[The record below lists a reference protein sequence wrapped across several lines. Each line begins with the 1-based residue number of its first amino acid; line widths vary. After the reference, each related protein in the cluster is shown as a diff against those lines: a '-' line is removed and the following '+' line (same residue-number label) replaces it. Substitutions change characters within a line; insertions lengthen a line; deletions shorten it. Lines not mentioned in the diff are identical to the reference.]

1 MSVTLHDHL
10 TEFRYEARVNGTLA
24 GTTAYEL
31 TDSMIIFTHTVV
43 GEGFEG
49 QGVGGALARYALDDA
64 RLRGLR
70 VRRLCPFI
78 RSWIDRIRSTPISCT
93 DETVNRTGIRSL
105 IDPGFPPLDGK
116 RGGGWAR
123 QPDFRSYPQILGIPR
138 RRDATR
144 QGAAPGCPA

>member
-1 MSVTLHDHL
+1 MPAIWHSGAMSVTLHDHL
-10 TEFRYEARVNGTLA
+10 TEFRYEARVDSALA

-70 VRRLCPFI
+70 VRPLCPFI
-78 RSWIDRIRSTPISCT
+78 RSWIDRHPEYA
-93 DETVNRTGIRSL
+93 DLV
-105 IDPGFPPLDGK
+105 D
-116 RGGGWAR
+116 
-123 QPDFRSYPQILGIPR
+123 
-138 RRDATR
+138 
-144 QGAAPGCPA
+144 